1 MERKNTIED
10 LYEMINDEKT
20 YKILDSI
27 RGGEKSTKDILS
39 DVNFSM
45 KPFNYLVKRMF
56 LEGILAERS
65 TWKTRFYG
73 IDEEGLLRLI
83 ERLQNLPETS
93 VAVEKLSKY
102 L

>member
-10 LYEMINDEKT
+10 VYEMINDEKT

-27 RGGEKSTKDILS
+27 RSGEKAVKDILS
-39 DVNFSM
+39 EVNFSM

-56 LEGILAERS
+56 LEGILLERT

-73 IDEEGLLRLI
+73 IDKEGLRGLV
-83 ERLQNLPETS
+83 ERLQDLPETS
-93 VAVEKLSKY
+93 AAVERLSKY

>member
-10 LYEMINDEKT
+10 VYEMINDEKT

-27 RGGEKSTKDILS
+27 RNGEKSTKDILS

-56 LEGILAERS
+56 LEGILVERS

-73 IDEEGLLRLI
+73 IDKEGLHGLI
-83 ERLQNLPETS
+83 ERLKELPETS
-93 VAVEKLSKY
+93 AATEKLSKY